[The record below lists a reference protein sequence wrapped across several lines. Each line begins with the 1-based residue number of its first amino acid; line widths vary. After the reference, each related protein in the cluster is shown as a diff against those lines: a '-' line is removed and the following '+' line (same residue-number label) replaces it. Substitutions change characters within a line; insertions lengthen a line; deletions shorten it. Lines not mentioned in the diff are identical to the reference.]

1 MLSERSTVKI
11 LLVFVVVS
19 VWNLHCFVS
28 ADDVFASS
36 AHLRLLADGE
46 QRLVDALTDYITTE
60 HRRLQHLEQLDTV
73 SVSYLSD
80 A

>member
-1 MLSERSTVKI
+1 MPSKCSSVKI
-11 LLVFVVVS
+11 LLVFVVAS
-19 VWNLHCFVS
+19 SLSLQCFVS
-28 ADDVFASS
+28 ADDVYASS

-60 HRRLQHLEQLDTV
+60 HRRLQHLEQLDTI